1 MAQLKFDSGEM
12 HDYVRSESMCV
23 TNRYYVLVVICS
35 VLHCIEWPLDMCADC
50 LSLMSVAACLCVLHA
65 ALMFLA
71 AQPVDPPCT
80 PYGTALRLCTS
91 NRIQRG
97 GKKREAFMMPILA
110 LRFLQP
116 VVVTPRV
123 RALDIIPESAMHC

>member
-1 MAQLKFDSGEM
+1 
-12 HDYVRSESMCV
+12 
-23 TNRYYVLVVICS
+23 
-35 VLHCIEWPLDMCADC
+35 MCADC